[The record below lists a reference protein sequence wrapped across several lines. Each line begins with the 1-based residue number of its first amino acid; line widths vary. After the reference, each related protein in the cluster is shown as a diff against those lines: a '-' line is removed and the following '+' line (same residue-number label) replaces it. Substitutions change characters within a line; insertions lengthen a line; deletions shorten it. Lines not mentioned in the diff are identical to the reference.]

1 MYGKIGDRGK
11 SDIPFTGVTLT
22 GITGILTGEGDIDA
36 DCAQHSAAAPVAGMK
51 YNYTYTI
58 TSVDKSSGRV
68 TGSIYFV
75 SQTQP
80 ATGAVDS
87 EGYLIGYQA
96 LSGIFSIQRE
106 YSGKLLLKK
115 TSANESM
122 TDGNSCYSLNGAKY
136 SVYSD
141 ADCKSQLTVLTVKE
155 DGSSDM
161 AELAAGR
168 YYIKESAAPK
178 GYALDEKIYTVD
190 VTSGNTAVRKCK
202 RCSSECFGKYFT
214 GKDRCTDRGKIT
226 GRNCFFRR
234 CRIYGQILRGLL

>member
-1 MYGKIGDRGK
+1 MRTPRRRSWTSDEGERTFSLTPGSYVSVTARTEDSEKESEDAGKQKISMAVTTPDGIELEPVSSWETDVFTREITVTEIDKVVDIRFGNSRDVRNKVMRAAAEPSEAFPERGDKFTGTCTVKSVIGGNGH
-11 SDIPFTGVTLT
+11 TVHGVTLT

-106 YSGKLLLKK
+106 YSGK
-115 TSANESM
+115 NE
-122 TDGNSCYSLNGAKY
+122 
-136 SVYSD
+136 
-141 ADCKSQLTVLTVKE
+141 
-155 DGSSDM
+155 
-161 AELAAGR
+161 
-168 YYIKESAAPK
+168 
-178 GYALDEKIYTVD
+178 
-190 VTSGNTAVRKCK
+190 
-202 RCSSECFGKYFT
+202 YFS
-214 GKDRCTDRGKIT
+214 
-226 GRNCFFRR
+226 N
-234 CRIYGQILRGLL
+234 